1 METFRGA
8 FNATID
14 EKGRLKL
21 PTRLKAQ
28 LEGSYGLQ
36 VFITSLRSAELRVY
50 PLGVWIEKERRFLDR
65 SPWDPLVQ
73 EFLERANYGQEDEV
87 DAQGRVLVPVHLREM
102 LGFAGE
108 VLVSGRGDFF
118 AVVPRERVRTKLTSD
133 FTSEQWAALA
143 ALERE

>member
-28 LEGSYGLQ
+28 LESGYGSQ
-36 VFITSLRSAELRVY
+36 VFITSLHSAELRVY
-50 PLGVWIEKERRFLDR
+50 PLAVWIEKERRFLDR

-87 DAQGRVLVPVHLREM
+87 DAQGRLLVPAHLREM

-118 AVVPRERVRTKLTSD
+118 AVVPRERVRSKVTSD
-133 FTSEQWAALA
+133 FTPEQWAALA

>member
-1 METFRGA
+1 M
-8 FNATID
+8 
-14 EKGRLKL
+14 
-21 PTRLKAQ
+21 
-28 LEGSYGLQ
+28 
-36 VFITSLRSAELRVY
+36 
-50 PLGVWIEKERRFLDR
+50 WIEKERRFLDR

-87 DAQGRVLVPVHLREM
+87 DTQGRVLVPAHLREM

-108 VLVSGRGDFF
+108 VLESGRGDFF
-118 AVVPRERVRTKLTSD
+118 AVVPRERARYKVTSD